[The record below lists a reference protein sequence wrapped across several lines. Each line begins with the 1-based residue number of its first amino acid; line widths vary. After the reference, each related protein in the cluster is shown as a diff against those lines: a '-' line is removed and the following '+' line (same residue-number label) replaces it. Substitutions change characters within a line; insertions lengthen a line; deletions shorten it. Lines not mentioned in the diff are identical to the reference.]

1 MRGMHLTLSL
11 PLDRL
16 RPAMAAPRRFVLL
29 VATVLAICSS
39 CRAFSPALLG
49 SANSALAGRPS
60 PVSEVPVRTHM
71 GDHSAGFRRDSIAR
85 NLASDAVVGGD
96 AGASDKGDD
105 NVDADESIDTSM
117 DPRLFRVRLSR
128 AAGIEWGTDLSFSF
142 VYIRTME
149 PAGAA
154 DLSGELEVGD
164 QLCELRP
171 VLGQGADEKAAPV
184 PLVGAPFDMVMNAF
198 ATLSNDVREIDLV
211 FFRGTK
217 DELKSLASGG
227 GQARSGYNYHNGG
240 AGQGI
245 GTGAGAHNP
254 RPHRLQREGG
264 PHRRGDQCVPVRHP
278 VDELQGEA
286 ALRDLHRKHG
296 GGGLGHQPKVHG
308 RGEHPQ
314 GEPRK
319 LPVEL
324 RHLRVRGRDSR
335 DFPSHQ
341 SRPVDALV

>member
-227 GQARSGYNYHNGG
+227 GGKAEADTITITVVQDKGSAQEQVRTIRAPTGCNVREVLIEE
-240 AGQGI
+240 GI
-245 GTGAGAHNP
+245 NVYQSVTRWTNCKGKQLCGTCIVNM
-254 RPHRLQREGG
+254 
-264 PHRRGDQCVPVRHP
+264 
-278 VDELQGEA
+278 A
-286 ALRDLHRKHG
+286 A
-296 GGGLGHQPKVHG
+296 GGLDTN
-308 RGEHPQ
+308 
-314 GEPRK
+314 RK
-319 LPVEL
+319 SMDEASTLRENPESYRLSCVTFAYGDVTVET
-324 RHLRVRGRDSR
+324 
-335 DFPSHQ
+335 FPPIKAAQ
-341 SRPVDALV
+341 WTR

>member
-1 MRGMHLTLSL
+1 
-11 PLDRL
+11 
-16 RPAMAAPRRFVLL
+16 
-29 VATVLAICSS
+29 
-39 CRAFSPALLG
+39 
-49 SANSALAGRPS
+49 
-60 PVSEVPVRTHM
+60 M

-227 GQARSGYNYHNGG
+227 GGKPEADTITITVVQDKGSAQEQVRTIRAPTGCNVREVLIEE
-240 AGQGI
+240 GI
-245 GTGAGAHNP
+245 NVYQSVTRWTNCKGKQLCGTCIVNM
-254 RPHRLQREGG
+254 
-264 PHRRGDQCVPVRHP
+264 
-278 VDELQGEA
+278 A
-286 ALRDLHRKHG
+286 A
-296 GGGLGHQPKVHG
+296 GGLDTN
-308 RGEHPQ
+308 
-314 GEPRK
+314 RK
-319 LPVEL
+319 SMDEASTLRENPESYRLSCVTFAYGDVTVET
-324 RHLRVRGRDSR
+324 
-335 DFPSHQ
+335 FPPIKAAQ
-341 SRPVDALV
+341 WTR